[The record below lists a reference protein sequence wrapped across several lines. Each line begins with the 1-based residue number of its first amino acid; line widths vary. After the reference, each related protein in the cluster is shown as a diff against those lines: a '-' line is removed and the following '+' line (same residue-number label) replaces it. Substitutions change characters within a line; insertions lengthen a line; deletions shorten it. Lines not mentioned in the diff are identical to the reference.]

1 MAKKT
6 YNVISSL
13 LIGAIIGAGHYF
25 EYSLLM
31 RIIAVIVIVGSFDL
45 LYRKKLKK

>member
-1 MAKKT
+1 MTEKT
-6 YNVISSL
+6 YNIMCSI
-13 LIGAIIGAGHYF
+13 LIGAIIGLGYYF